1 MRQIAEI
8 LEIYRVNT
16 STSKVKDSNF
26 FKNFQSLLKF
36 ENVVLMLQNFHQR
49 VAMSGQTKSIGADR
63 ERWIKKFFNYF
74 YAVWRYMEINGLTTY
89 DFSLPQSQQSPT
101 EPPICNCFRSTFET
115 MPNFIRIIL
124 ELFTP
129 QDMPRLG
136 NIDSSAAS
144 VNSLAAAPA
153 QSENTTT
160 GQRDLDELGGSI
172 FGQVFDDIPHMT
184 FEKDVVELAS
194 CDDPLSYIEEQA
206 LKEVAREEHQRKA
219 EQRTSQ
225 MQQADRRESL
235 MQQTLQ
241 QQAAQIHAFQQQAAH
256 QAAKQDAQMRKMM
269 AQIQA
274 LQDQMKA
281 KDKQLKDKDKQ
292 LEAIDDQMKNK
303 DKQLEDKIKQLEA
316 KDDQMKNKDE
326 KLKELLKTG
335 VDNFIHQAQCIRQ
348 EIEKQSKLEEQ
359 ALDSLQKVEKDIQ
372 DMEARKLKEN
382 QASKTL
388 DEQLR
393 AEQEKM
399 LQQQVEIGALENSIR
414 QKQKE
419 LNEMH
424 LDMENKRKVLND
436 LQANEKGL
444 ASKKQQIEQ
453 RLDTIVHEI
462 KNANEK
468 KEQLWKQKIAAHDKA
483 RELNSTRLEVRRK
496 LSPPKKRKRLAAEA
510 SQGRREDGS
519 PPKARTKTQD
529 DPESKEEGAVA
540 ETEDESEEG
549 SEELAKDGFDPIT
562 EV

>member
-8 LEIYRVNT
+8 LKILEVNT
-16 STSKVKDSNF
+16 STSKVKDSNY

-36 ENVVLMLQNFHQR
+36 ENVVLMLQNFHTQ

-74 YAVWRYMEINGLTTY
+74 YAVWRYMEINRLTTY

-153 QSENTTT
+153 QSDTNTTT
-160 GQRDLDELGGSI
+160 GQTDLDELGGSI
-172 FGQVFDDIPHMT
+172 FGQVFDDLPHMT

-206 LKEVAREEHQRKA
+206 RQEVAREENKRKA
-219 EQRTSQ
+219 DQQESQ
-225 MQQADRRESL
+225 MQQAYRRESQ

-335 VDNFIHQAQCIRQ
+335 ADNFIHQAQCIRQ
-348 EIEKQSKLEEQ
+348 EIEKQRELEEQ

-388 DEQLR
+388 EEQLR
-393 AEQEKM
+393 AEQENTK
-399 LQQQVEIGALENSIR
+399 QQVQIGALETVSD
-414 QKQKE
+414 K
-419 LNEMH
+419 
-424 LDMENKRKVLND
+424 
-436 LQANEKGL
+436 
-444 ASKKQQIEQ
+444 SKK
-453 RLDTIVHEI
+453 
-462 KNANEK
+462 
-468 KEQLWKQKIAAHDKA
+468 
-483 RELNSTRLEVRRK
+483 S
-496 LSPPKKRKRLAAEA
+496 
-510 SQGRREDGS
+510 
-519 PPKARTKTQD
+519 
-529 DPESKEEGAVA
+529 
-540 ETEDESEEG
+540 
-549 SEELAKDGFDPIT
+549 
-562 EV
+562 